1 MRHQV
6 RQRLLP
12 LILAIA
18 AAVILTVPLWASLSP
33 DWHVRRTNVIHARSR
48 LESPRLPQPVTE
60 AGSLLL
66 TGGLLIALASVVRRA
81 S

>member
-1 MRHQV
+1 MRHRG
-6 RQRLLP
+6 RQRLLT

-18 AAVILTVPLWASLSP
+18 AVTLTLWASLSH
-33 DWHVRRTNVIHARSR
+33 DGHVRRSNVVHSR
-48 LESPRLPQPVTE
+48 FHLESPQLPQPVTE
-60 AGSLLL
+60 AGSLLF

>member
-1 MRHQV
+1 MRHRG
-6 RQRLLP
+6 RQRLLT
-12 LILAIA
+12 LIAIA
-18 AAVILTVPLWASLSP
+18 AVTLTLWASLSQ
-33 DWHVRRTNVIHARSR
+33 DGHVRRSNVVHARFH

-60 AGSLLL
+60 AGSLLF

>member
-1 MRHQV
+1 MRHRV
-6 RQRLLP
+6 RQRLSTV
-12 LILAIA
+12 ILAIA
-18 AAVILTVPLWASLSP
+18 AVTLSVPLWASLSP
-33 DWHVRRTNVIHARSR
+33 DRHVRRANVIHARFGLESSR
-48 LESPRLPQPVTE
+48 LPPPVTE

>member
-1 MRHQV
+1 MRHRG
-6 RQRLLP
+6 RQRLLT
-12 LILAIA
+12 LLAIA
-18 AAVILTVPLWASLSP
+18 AVTVTVWASLSP
-33 DWHVRRTNVIHARSR
+33 DGHVRRSNVVHARFH

-60 AGSLLL
+60 AGSLLF

>member
-1 MRHQV
+1 MRHRV
-6 RQRLLP
+6 RQRLFT
-12 LILAIA
+12 LILAL
-18 AAVILTVPLWASLSP
+18 AAVSLTVPLWASLSS
-33 DWHVRRTNVIHARSR
+33 DGHIRRTDVVHAKLR

-66 TGGLLIALASVVRRA
+66 TGGFLIGLASILRRA

>member
-1 MRHQV
+1 MRHRG
-6 RQRLLP
+6 RQRLLT

-18 AAVILTVPLWASLSP
+18 AVTLTVWASLSP
-33 DWHVRRTNVIHARSR
+33 VGHVRRSNVVHARFH

-60 AGSLLL
+60 AGSLLF